1 MNLSDLR
8 EAIRVKTGYPERGDS
23 GTRRLNNVINQSLR
37 TLWGEIPEV
46 LLRDE
51 ERLQLEP
58 QRACTVVLDSS
69 DKKVFKITAG
79 ESTFTNAEISNKIL
93 SARWFE
99 WNYNGN
105 WYHRRI
111 AEVGTFTADGATRLM
126 VVVTEPVPTEAA
138 STSVAMKANIY
149 TYQYPYDAD
158 IQSIKR
164 IVKNP
169 ETNPREVPLSLL
181 GAEMSAMKIGS
192 GWQSEGQIQYFS
204 RGDFYQQEA
213 PHYKIK
219 ADIPSRNALNTKK
232 WGYDPAD
239 SAEDASYG
247 PAGEFS
253 YKVCHVWGRYP
264 MEMGQIDGGASDPD
278 CGYPFYISSPSE
290 SSELVSTNWGE
301 SAIRLQLPDID
312 YVYGFG
318 KESALSGAASSF
330 HKSGIEKWIFRA
342 RHKTNLFDGAGS
354 TLTGSLHDNLME
366 NDEIYYLWKVV
377 DAETT
382 ELLDH
387 GQMDPV
393 SRKYQLKDFM
403 GHYHMKF
410 DKRPS
415 SKDQI
420 LMSCVRRP
428 PTLNYDTDS
437 PNLPPECYSCIVE
450 LACSY
455 LVGDRDGDI
464 KRKSLYYD
472 SHVMELQKLKRMY
485 TFSGHE
491 RPSFGNGLRTTNYLR
506 VGDYPVT
513 ETS

>member
-1 MNLSDLR
+1 MNLADLR
-8 EAIRVKTGYPERGDS
+8 EAIRVKTGYPERGETGS
-23 GTRRLNNVINQSLR
+23 RRINNVINQSLR

-58 QRACTVVLDSS
+58 PRSCTVVLDAA
-69 DKKVFKITAG
+69 DPKVFKITAG
-79 ESTFTNAEISNKIL
+79 ETTFTNTEITDKIL

-99 WNYNGN
+99 WKFGDN
-105 WYHRRI
+105 WYQRRI
-111 AEVGTFTADGATRLM
+111 AEVGLAGPQLI
-126 VVVTEPVPTEAA
+126 VVVTEPVPIEAA
-138 STSVAMKANIY
+138 STTTAMKANIY
-149 TYQYPYDAD
+149 TYEYPYDAD

-169 ETNPREVPLSLL
+169 ETNPREIPVSVI
-181 GAEMSAMKIGS
+181 GAEMTGMKIGS

-204 RGDFYQQEA
+204 RGDFYQQDA

-219 ADIPSRNALNTKK
+219 ATPLVSHQKTAEQ
-232 WGYDPAD
+232 WGFNPTTGL
-239 SAEDASYG
+239 EDVSYG

-264 MEMGQIDGGASDPD
+264 MEMGQIDGGGSDLILRY
-278 CGYPFYISSPSE
+278 GYPFYISSPSRG
-290 SSELVSTNWGE
+290 SEKISVGWSQRPIKLNF
-301 SAIRLQLPDID
+301 PDID

-318 KESALSGAASSF
+318 KDSTLNSW
-330 HKSGIEKWIFRA
+330 HKSGVEKWVFRA
-342 RHKTNLFDGAGS
+342 RHKTNPFNPGGTGLLGS
-354 TLTGSLHDNLME
+354 AHGDLME
-366 NDEIYYLWKVV
+366 NDGIYYLWKIL
-377 DAETT
+377 DGETT
-382 ELLDH
+382 EVLDQ

-393 SRKYQLKDFM
+393 ARKYQLKDFM
-403 GHYHMKF
+403 GHYHMRF

-420 LMSCVRRP
+420 LMSCIRRP

-437 PNLPPECYSCIVE
+437 PNLPPECYSCIIE

-491 RPSFGNGLRTTNYLR
+491 RPSFGNGIRTTSYYR
-506 VGDYPVT
+506 AGDYPVT